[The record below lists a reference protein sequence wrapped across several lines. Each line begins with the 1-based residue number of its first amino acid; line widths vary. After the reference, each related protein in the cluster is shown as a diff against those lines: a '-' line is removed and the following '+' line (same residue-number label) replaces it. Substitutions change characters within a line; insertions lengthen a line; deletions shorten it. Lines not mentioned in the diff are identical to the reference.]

1 MTAISDATTSPLA
14 SPEPCPTE
22 PEVTYS
28 REFLIG
34 VLLATSSSAF
44 IGTSFIVKKKG
55 LLRVARN
62 SVSRAGSGGYAY
74 LQEWLWWVGL
84 LTMVVGEAAN
94 FTAYGFAPAFV
105 VTPLGAL
112 SVLVSAVLSSYLLK
126 ERLNLHGKVGCLL
139 SILGSTVIILHAPE
153 EGEANDLYEI
163 GKNMLSL
170 GFLLYSV
177 FAVMVALYL
186 IYWVSPEYGQTNI
199 LVYIAICSLIGS
211 LSVMAC
217 KGLSIA
223 LKLTLSGNSQLQN
236 PLAWFFALSVAVC
249 IAVQMNYLNKSLDIF
264 NTSLVTP
271 LYYVMFTT
279 LTIVASAIL
288 FHEWQQLT
296 NGDIIGAICGFLTI
310 VCGVFLLH
318 AFKDINFTI
327 MDLIESTN
335 RQNGAGITSTNAG
348 SNAGAHSFDSQQPL
362 HSTTSFSRR
371 SSNSHLQASLHTSN
385 SARRSNHPRSPFIT
399 NGSVD
404 SGEEELYSTETA
416 PLVLPDT

>member
-1 MTAISDATTSPLA
+1 
-14 SPEPCPTE
+14 
-22 PEVTYS
+22 
-28 REFLIG
+28 
-34 VLLATSSSAF
+34 
-44 IGTSFIVKKKG
+44 
-55 LLRVARN
+55 
-62 SVSRAGSGGYAY
+62 
-74 LQEWLWWVGL
+74 
-84 LTMVVGEAAN
+84 
-94 FTAYGFAPAFV
+94 
-105 VTPLGAL
+105 
-112 SVLVSAVLSSYLLK
+112 
-126 ERLNLHGKVGCLL
+126 
-139 SILGSTVIILHAPE
+139 
-153 EGEANDLYEI
+153 
-163 GKNMLSL
+163 
-170 GFLLYSV
+170 
-177 FAVMVALYL
+177 MVALYL

>member
-1 MTAISDATTSPLA
+1 MLA
-14 SPEPCPTE
+14 
-22 PEVTYS
+22 V
-28 REFLIG
+28 
-34 VLLATSSSAF
+34 
-44 IGTSFIVKKKG
+44 
-55 LLRVARN
+55 
-62 SVSRAGSGGYAY
+62 
-74 LQEWLWWVGL
+74 
-84 LTMVVGEAAN
+84 
-94 FTAYGFAPAFV
+94 
-105 VTPLGAL
+105 
-112 SVLVSAVLSSYLLK
+112 
-126 ERLNLHGKVGCLL
+126 
-139 SILGSTVIILHAPE
+139 
-153 EGEANDLYEI
+153 
-163 GKNMLSL
+163 
-170 GFLLYSV
+170 
-177 FAVMVALYL
+177 YL

-236 PLAWFFALSVAVC
+236 PLAWFFAISVAVC
-249 IAVQMNYLNKSLDIF
+249 IAVQMNYLNKSLDLF

-271 LYYVMFTT
+271 IYYVMFTT

-327 MDLIESTN
+327 MDLIESTH
-335 RQNGAGITSTNAG
+335 RQNGAGITFANSGANT
-348 SNAGAHSFDSQQPL
+348 GAHSLENQPPL

-371 SSNSHLQASLHTSN
+371 SSNSHSQASLHPPDSPP
-385 SARRSNHPRSPFIT
+385 SAHRTNHPRSPFIT
-399 NGSVD
+399 NGGVE
-404 SGEEELYSTETA
+404 SGEEEELYSTETA